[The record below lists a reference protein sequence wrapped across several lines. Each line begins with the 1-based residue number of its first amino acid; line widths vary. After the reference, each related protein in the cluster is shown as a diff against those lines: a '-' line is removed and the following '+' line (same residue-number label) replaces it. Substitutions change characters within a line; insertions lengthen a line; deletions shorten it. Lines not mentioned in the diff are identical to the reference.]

1 MIRFLQLDELLSK
14 EYFLFQHYSTLVSFL
29 SLLIKNTSDH
39 RLHLFMLS
47 PPSLRG
53 PAQLLIKSLDAAYVN
68 QALILC
74 RLQIDW
80 KAQHKLCC
88 VFFCKVNMYGYGVCP
103 LLEYLYWLAGGLSW
117 VCAWPF
123 RVLPQCTNQPGEW
136 SGQKAF
142 SKLLQICN
150 LMASEVSPSPT
161 QVPNETEPISLV
173 L

>member
-1 MIRFLQLDELLSK
+1 MLWLDFCSWTNCFRRSIFYFDITALW
-14 EYFLFQHYSTLVSFL
+14 FLFWVCF
-29 SLLIKNTSDH
+29 IKNTSDH

-88 VFFCKVNMYGYGVCP
+88 VFFCKVNMYGYIRSVP
-103 LLEYLYWLAGGLSW
+103 STRISLLACWWAQLGLCLAIQSVASMHKSARGMIWTESLQQIITDLQFNGFWGLS
-117 VCAWPF
+117 
-123 RVLPQCTNQPGEW
+123 QPHTGSQW
-136 SGQKAF
+136 DRAY
-142 SKLLQICN
+142 
-150 LMASEVSPSPT
+150 
-161 QVPNETEPISLV
+161 
-173 L
+173 

>member
-88 VFFCKVNMYGYGVCP
+88 VFFCKVNMYGYIRSVLSTRIS
-103 LLEYLYWLAGGLSW
+103 LLACWWAQLGLCLAIQSVASMHKSARGMIWTESLQQIITDLQFNGFWGLS
-117 VCAWPF
+117 
-123 RVLPQCTNQPGEW
+123 QPHTGSQW
-136 SGQKAF
+136 DRAY
-142 SKLLQICN
+142 
-150 LMASEVSPSPT
+150 
-161 QVPNETEPISLV
+161 
-173 L
+173 

>member
-88 VFFCKVNMYGYGVCP
+88 VFFCKVNMYGYIRSVP
-103 LLEYLYWLAGGLSW
+103 STRISLLACWWAQLGLCLAIQSVASMHKSARGMIWTESLQQIITDLQFNGFWGLS
-117 VCAWPF
+117 
-123 RVLPQCTNQPGEW
+123 QPHTGSQW
-136 SGQKAF
+136 DRAY
-142 SKLLQICN
+142 
-150 LMASEVSPSPT
+150 
-161 QVPNETEPISLV
+161 
-173 L
+173 